1 MCNTTPEYL
10 LEKTP
15 DHDEAV
21 NAVSEAIMNAN
32 AEAYE
37 VLAQ

>member
-1 MCNTTPEYL
+1 MCNTNPEYL
-10 LEKTP
+10 LENTHAP
-15 DHDEAV
+15 DETV